1 MTSDAIIRT
10 AAVAV
15 GVAILAAPYAGQIRD
30 AAAVAAEALRKHLG
44 LIGRVI
50 AVGLILAA
58 AWGKIPLPD
67 LPTLP
72 DAAPSVIVVEEPSDE
87 LRRLVE
93 PVRVALSAASPR
105 DRAIWA
111 EVWVKSGIVV
121 SADAVQATPILPDV
135 RSLRAFQIVALD
147 VAWRRIGGIAAGRYP
162 GLREGTEAAFADVLG
177 VDDVAVD
184 AGLRDRYVALSR
196 ALAWAAR

>member
-1 MTSDAIIRT
+1 MTSDDIVRT

-30 AAAVAAEALRKHLG
+30 AAAVAAEAIRRHLG

-58 AWGKIPLPD
+58 AWGKIPLPEI
-67 LPTLP
+67 PVVP
-72 DAAPSVIVVEEPSDE
+72 DAQVIEVEDPSDE
-87 LRRLVE
+87 LKRLVD
-93 PVRVALSAASPR
+93 PVKVALSSASLR

-121 SADAVQATPILPDV
+121 AADNVHATPILPDV

-147 VAWRRIGGIAAGRYP
+147 VAWRRIGGINAGRYP
-162 GLREGTEAAFADVLG
+162 GLKDGTEAAFADVLG
-177 VDDVAVD
+177 MDDVAVD
-184 AGLRDRYVALSR
+184 ASLRERYVALVR

>member
-1 MTSDAIIRT
+1 MSSDDIIRT
-10 AAVAV
+10 VAVAV
-15 GVAILAAPYAGQIRD
+15 GVAILAAPYAAQIRD
-30 AAAVAAEALRKHLG
+30 AATVAAEAIRKHLG

-58 AWGKIPLPD
+58 AWGKIPMPQLPVV
-67 LPTLP
+67 P
-72 DAAPSVIVVEEPSDE
+72 DAPSVIVVEEPSDE

-111 EVWVKSGIVV
+111 ETWVKSGVVV
-121 SADAVQATPILPDV
+121 SADNVQATPILPDV
-135 RSLRAFQIVALD
+135 RSLRAFQVVALD

-162 GLREGTEAAFADVLG
+162 GLREGTEAAFAEVLG

-184 AGLRDRYVALSR
+184 SGLRERYVALSR